1 MEQNRRKCSAVVTSA
16 FGDNPRHMLKVFQ
29 RFDKNFSC
37 HFQDKFA
44 LWVRGSCIQ
53 ARQRVASWGVK
64 GACAAPDISTFRV
77 FLRLHIRY
85 CCSVVSSLS
94 ASSFL
99 NQDRLVHIYP
109 RICLLR
115 QRFPGSQTG
124 TLKQQ

>member
-1 MEQNRRKCSAVVTSA
+1 
-16 FGDNPRHMLKVFQ
+16 
-29 RFDKNFSC
+29 
-37 HFQDKFA
+37 
-44 LWVRGSCIQ
+44 
-53 ARQRVASWGVK
+53 VK